1 MAQLQQEWLRGN
13 LYQNIFFPSLLK
25 YSELLSMFGKLFGK
39 KDQFFLELKD
49 DDKKTQEAPVEA
61 VTIVRKTQEAPVEA
75 VAIVET
81 PVKVEPK
88 PKKTSIKKNKAPAP
102 EVALPTPVTPKP
114 EPTEVSFAS
123 DYLIVPTL
131 SRRKPGPSLNAYKQM
146 ARQAKLPVR

>member
-1 MAQLQQEWLRGN
+1 
-13 LYQNIFFPSLLK
+13 
-25 YSELLSMFGKLFGK
+25 MFGKLFGK

-49 DDKKTQEAPVEA
+49 DDKKPQEAPVKA
-61 VTIVRKTQEAPVEA
+61 VAIVEKPQEAPVKA

-88 PKKTSIKKNKAPAP
+88 PKKTSIKKNKASTPAP
-102 EVALPTPVTPKP
+102 EGVLPTPVTPKS

>member
-1 MAQLQQEWLRGN
+1 
-13 LYQNIFFPSLLK
+13 
-25 YSELLSMFGKLFGK
+25 MFGKLFGK

-61 VTIVRKTQEAPVEA
+61 VTIVRKPQEAPVKA

-88 PKKTSIKKNKAPAP
+88 PKKTSIKKNKASTPAP
-102 EVALPTPVTPKP
+102 EVAIPTPVTPKP